1 MTQIPAS
8 LRYSSTHEWVAPLS
22 PGRYRVGITDHA
34 QELLGDVV
42 YVELPQL
49 GQEVCA
55 EGACGVVE
63 SVKAASDLYTPL
75 SGKIV
80 AVNEALNDNP
90 QWLNESPY
98 DQGWIF
104 EIEAGEGDYAKLL
117 DAAAYEKSI
126 AG

>member
-1 MTQIPAS
+1 MTQVPAS
-8 LRYSSTHEWVAPLS
+8 LRYSSTHEWVASLGS
-22 PGRYRVGITDHA
+22 GRYRVGITDHA

-49 GQEVCA
+49 GQEVRA

-90 QWLNESPY
+90 QWLNEEPY
-98 DQGWIF
+98 EKGWIF
-104 EIEAGEGDYAKLL
+104 EIEAEEEDYAKLL
-117 DAAAYEKSI
+117 DAVAYENSI

>member
-8 LRYSSTHEWVAPLS
+8 LRYSSTHEWVASLDA
-22 PGRYRVGITDHA
+22 GRYRVGITDHA

-42 YVELPQL
+42 YVEMPQL
-49 GQEVCA
+49 GQEVRA

-90 QWLNESPY
+90 QWLNEAPY
-98 DQGWIF
+98 DKGWIF
-104 EIEAGEGDYAKLL
+104 EIEAEESDFAKLL